1 MKRSVNYNNLIPK
14 KYLDSQ
20 SKKDLANNCE
30 NIISN
35 IKLDVDIP
43 NNTFHSLSKKFK
55 LNFKLSDLIQFKKFK
70 TVVIIGMGGS
80 ILGADAIYN
89 FFQHKLKKNFIFI
102 DDLDENKIL
111 NLKKD
116 YNVKNI
122 LFLII
127 SKSGNTLETLVN
139 FFSFNIIKKNSKNI
153 IIISEKGNNFLFKLS
168 KKLNLFHIESRK
180 YIGGRYSVLSET
192 GLLPAYLM
200 GVNITKLRKNLLKH
214 FSKKYKPFLKD
225 SCLKL
230 ANLIRKKKVNNII
243 LLNYSPELNRFLY
256 WVQQLI
262 AESLGKNKKGF
273 LPLISK
279 APTDHHSLLQ
289 LYLDGPRDKIFY
301 IFSTELN
308 NKRRIKNTHLN
319 KNFKYLNNKN
329 FGKIK
334 NSQRNSLLQIFKK
347 NKIPFREFK
356 IKNFSEH
363 TLGEL
368 FSYFML
374 EIAIIGKLV
383 KINPY
388 DQPAVEEV
396 KLLTKKLLS

>member
-1 MKRSVNYNNLIPK
+1 MKRSLYYNNLIPK
-14 KYLDSQ
+14 KYLDSL
-20 SKKDLANNCE
+20 SKKNLASKCE

-35 IKLDVDIP
+35 IELDVDTP

-55 LNFKLSDLIQFKKFK
+55 LNFKLSDLLKFKKFK

-80 ILGADAIYN
+80 ILGADAMYN
-89 FFQHKLKKNFIFI
+89 FFKSKIKKKFMFFDDI
-102 DDLDENKIL
+102 DESKIL
-111 NLKKD
+111 NIKKN
-116 YNVKNI
+116 YKVKNI

-127 SKSGNTLETLVN
+127 SKSGNTLETLSN
-139 FFSFNIIKKNSKNI
+139 FFSLNIVKKNSKNI
-153 IIISEKGNNFLFKLS
+153 IIISEKNNNFLFQIS

-200 GVNITKLRKNLLKH
+200 GINITKLKKNLLVH
-214 FSKKYKPFLKD
+214 FSKKNKPYLID

-230 ANLIRKKKVNNII
+230 ANLINKNKVRNII
-243 LLNYSPELNRFLY
+243 LLNYSTELNRFLY
-256 WVQQLI
+256 WLQQLI

-273 LPLISK
+273 LPLVSK

-289 LYLDGPRDKIFY
+289 LYLDGPPDKIFY
-301 IFSTELN
+301 IFSSELN
-308 NKRRIKNTHLN
+308 NKRKIKSSYLN
-319 KNFKYLNNKN
+319 KDFRYLNNKG
-329 FGKIK
+329 FEKIK
-334 NSQRNSLLQIFKK
+334 NSQRNAVLQIFKK

-356 IKNFSEH
+356 IKDFSEN

-374 EIAIIGKLV
+374 EIAVIGKLT

-388 DQPAVEEV
+388 NQPAVEEM

>member
-1 MKRSVNYNNLIPK
+1 MLTSGISFVNFNKKNKSLRLGRNL
-14 KYLDSQ
+14 Q
-20 SKKDLANNCE
+20 S
-30 NIISN
+30 IIN
-35 IKLDVDIP
+35 DKNEIL
-43 NNTFHSLSKKFK
+43 NSLSNNYRDSYKK
-55 LNFKLSDLIQFKKFK
+55 NFVNKYKVFSNYR
-70 TVVIIGMGGS
+70 VIGMGGS
-80 ILGADAIYN
+80 ILGTRTIYE
-89 FFQHKLKKNFIFI
+89 FLKHKIKKNFLFI
-102 DDLDENKIL
+102 DNLQSFKKKNDRTKYL
-111 NLKKD
+111 NI
-116 YNVKNI
+116 VV
-122 LFLII
+122 
-127 SKSGNTLETLVN
+127 SKSGNTIETILN
-139 FFSFNIIKKNSKNI
+139 SNILINNSQKSIFITENKKSYLNTLAHKLKSDI
-153 IIISEKGNNFLFKLS
+153 IHHNN
-168 KKLNLFHIESRK
+168 

-200 GVNITKLRKNLLKH
+200 GINITKLRKNILNHFLKKNK
-214 FSKKYKPFLKD
+214 SYLKD
-225 SCLKL
+225 SSLQL
-230 ANLIRKKKVNNII
+230 ANFVRKNKVKNII

-256 WVQQLI
+256 WLQQLI

-301 IFSTELN
+301 IFSSELN
-308 NKRRIKNTHLN
+308 NKRKIKSTYLS
-319 KNFKYLNNKN
+319 KNFEYLNNKD

-334 NSQRNSLLQIFKK
+334 NSQKNALLQTFKK

>member
-1 MKRSVNYNNLIPK
+1 MKRSLYFNNLIPK
-14 KYLDSQ
+14 EYVNTQ
-20 SKKDLANNCE
+20 SKKKLAKNFT

-35 IKLDVDIP
+35 IELKIDTP

-55 LNFKLSDLIQFKKFK
+55 LNFKLSDLNYFKKYK
-70 TVVIIGMGGS
+70 TVVVIGMGGS

-89 FFQHKLKKNFIFI
+89 FFQFKVKKNFIFF
-102 DDLDENKIL
+102 DDIDENKIL
-111 NLKKD
+111 NLKKY
-116 YNVKNI
+116 YNIKKI

-127 SKSGNTLETLVN
+127 SKSGNTLETLSN
-139 FFSFNIIKKNSKNI
+139 FFSFNIIQKNSKNI
-153 IIISEKGNNFLFKLS
+153 IIVSEKNDNLLFQLS
-168 KKLNLFHIESRK
+168 KKLNLFHIEIRK

-200 GVNITKLRKNLLKH
+200 GINITKLRENLLNH
-214 FSKKYKPFLKD
+214 FSKKNKPYLKD
-225 SCLKL
+225 SCLTL
-230 ANLIRKKKVNNII
+230 ANLINKNKVNNII
-243 LLNYSPELNRFLY
+243 LLNYSPELNIFLY
-256 WVQQLI
+256 WLQQLI

-273 LPLISK
+273 LPLVSK
-279 APTDHHSLLQ
+279 APKDHHSLLQ

-301 IFSTELN
+301 IFSSESN
-308 NKRRIKNTHLN
+308 NRRKIKSTHLN
-319 KNFKYLNNKN
+319 ENFRYLNNKD

-334 NSQRNSLLQIFKK
+334 KSQKNALLQIFKK

-356 IKNFSEH
+356 IKDFSEN

-374 EIAIIGKLV
+374 EISIVGKLA

-388 DQPAVEEV
+388 DQPAVEEM

>member
-116 YNVKNI
+116 YNIKNI

-334 NSQRNSLLQIFKK
+334 NSQRNALLQIFKK

-356 IKNFSEH
+356 IKDFSEN

-374 EIAIIGKLV
+374 EVAIIGNLA

-388 DQPAVEEV
+388 DQPAVEEM